1 MKSDIILT
9 GPPRSGTTLA
19 CFLLNK
25 VEDVIALNEPMNLK
39 MFPSKTEGLRQTH
52 GFFQEMRT
60 SLSDSRTAIA
70 RQVDGRVPDNI
81 FPILATEGS
90 DLRQNI
96 ATKGRVRFDKELTS
110 DFKLVLKHNAHFTFL
125 LDQLTPHYL
134 CYVIIRNPLAT
145 IASWNTINAPVSR
158 GNLNVLK
165 TLDSD
170 LYYKMETIPDLVDR
184 QVSLLHELFTC
195 YRNVESSKIIR
206 YEDMVQSGGRSLSVI
221 SENASLLDEGLENK
235 NENSLYDKN
244 LIEEIKSKLLS
255 FDGAYWE
262 YYNRDEV
269 NDLYNSDDEV
279 I

>member
-9 GPPRSGTTLA
+9 GPPRSGTTLT

-25 VEDVIALNEPMNLK
+25 IEDVIALNEPMNLK

-60 SLSDSRTAIA
+60 SLFDSRTAIA

-81 FPILATEGS
+81 FPIQATEGP

-110 DFKLVLKHNAHFTFL
+110 NFKLVIKHNAHFTFL
-125 LDQLTPHYL
+125 LDQLIPDFL

-165 TLDSD
+165 TLDLD
-170 LYYKMETIPDLVDR
+170 LFEKMESIPNLIDR
-184 QVSLLHELFTC
+184 QVYLLHELFTC
-195 YRNVESSKIIR
+195 YRNVGSAKIIR
-206 YEDMVQSGGRSLSVI
+206 YEDMVKSGGRSLSVI
-221 SENASLLDEGLENK
+221 SENASLLDEDLENK
-235 NENSLYDKN
+235 NENSLYDEN

-262 YYNRDEV
+262 YYGRDEV
-269 NDLYNSDDEV
+269 NELYNSNNKK
-279 I
+279 